1 MRYDL
6 HISYLPEID
15 KWNLEGTV
23 FDGVEYKEFP
33 TSPHYFA
40 TEEEAEAFKV
50 ILEKNGEQ

>member
-33 TSPHYFA
+33 TSPLYFA